1 MLSAERQCTDLI
13 TYTSFSKEYIE
24 DDVKNYLCNMRTIG
38 KTLDLDKL
46 DIKIEVKIPNQLNMI
61 LMTLKLFSINMITG
75 LVPRLPKSLS

>member
-1 MLSAERQCTDLI
+1 
-13 TYTSFSKEYIE
+13 
-24 DDVKNYLCNMRTIG
+24 MRTIG

-75 LVPRLPKSLS
+75 LVPRLPESLSQR